1 MKQKTKL
8 LTTIFLGIFLSLGY
22 LAAQNFLPAEPLD
35 EFNYCSEEADM
46 YLNEDNDEDE
56 LPDYFLYLRSNFRL
70 FKESPVENN
79 AGQILQFSDPNDQN
93 NTRVFYY
100 VPEPNIL
107 TKKDVTETTYSAID
121 NTTFKRASWVFP
133 YNQRVRGIDTLNTRV
148 NFERPLTTGESTT
161 VSILYRYKYTRAVF
175 PTTTPI
181 SPYRYNAVN
190 SWNFSWLTSANYVD
204 RSWPTRSRSSVATAE
219 YCKNYTMHR
228 CGDGIMDTYSSGGNW
243 INEFT
248 GEVCD
253 DGELNGQAG
262 YCNDTCTWTGAG
274 GFFCGDEIINDGSSE
289 TVVLSWNGLYYGPT
303 YMSGNED
310 FFETC
315 DDGNDPA
322 DLLPWGD
329 GLINQD
335 GIDMFCSSI
344 CFDNFTEAF
353 VEVFI
358 NE

>member
-190 SWNFSWLTSANYVD
+190 S
-204 RSWPTRSRSSVATAE
+204 
-219 YCKNYTMHR
+219 
-228 CGDGIMDTYSSGGNW
+228 
-243 INEFT
+243 
-248 GEVCD
+248 
-253 DGELNGQAG
+253 
-262 YCNDTCTWTGAG
+262 
-274 GFFCGDEIINDGSSE
+274 
-289 TVVLSWNGLYYGPT
+289 
-303 YMSGNED
+303 
-310 FFETC
+310 
-315 DDGNDPA
+315 
-322 DLLPWGD
+322 
-329 GLINQD
+329 
-335 GIDMFCSSI
+335 
-344 CFDNFTEAF
+344 
-353 VEVFI
+353 
-358 NE
+358 